1 MKRKILIPVVSLFLL
16 ILIIVIGVNFPS
28 LKSLFQNKPTNNKV
42 LSVSLSDL
50 LNNPGSFNNKRLRV
64 KGYLVLDKTRG
75 SLYRND
81 LEAKKMSIKGKSVSV
96 NLGSRILKFST
107 RHRKYDISPYDFDTF
122 EQYSNY
128 LSRFFDN
135 NYVEVTG
142 LFNSIR
148 IISLLLI
155 QEYLII
161 LNLSKSYPKQTIQ
174 RSPISVE
181 YNAVLIF
188 LKINHGHR

>member
-42 LSVSLSDL
+42 LSISLSDL
-50 LNNPGSFNNKRLRV
+50 LNNPGSFNNKLLKV

-75 SLYRND
+75 ILYRND

-107 RHRKYDISPYDFDTF
+107 RHRKYDISPTDFDTF

-142 LFNSIR
+142 LFTSDSNNF
-148 IISLLLI
+148 
-155 QEYLII
+155 
-161 LNLSKSYPKQTIQ
+161 NLTYSGIFNNIEFIK
-174 RSPISVE
+174 
-181 YNAVLIF
+181 VLSETDDTTV
-188 LKINHGHR
+188 HP